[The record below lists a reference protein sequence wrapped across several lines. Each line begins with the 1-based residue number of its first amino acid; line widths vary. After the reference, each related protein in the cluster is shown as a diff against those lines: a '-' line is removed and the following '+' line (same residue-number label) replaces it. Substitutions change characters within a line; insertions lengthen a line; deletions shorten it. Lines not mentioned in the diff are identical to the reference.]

1 MAFKKKL
8 QIFNGHGRKSMSIKT
23 ITSIYAY
30 ENHVFD
36 RITMMPL
43 SLNEKAAEDVMTIN
57 HISSYSIP
65 SIKTAPFRVVILP
78 DGGEMI
84 VPRHALT
91 IKKAS
96 KCDYVLYVGE

>member
-8 QIFNGHGRKSMSIKT
+8 QIFNRHGRKSMSIKT

-36 RITMMPL
+36 RIASMAL
-43 SLNEKAAEDVMTIN
+43 SLNEKAAEEVTTIN
-57 HISSYSIP
+57 QISLSSYSIP
-65 SIKTAPFRVVILP
+65 SMKTAPFKVVILP

-84 VPRHALT
+84 IPKYLLT
-91 IKKAS
+91 FKKAS
-96 KCDYVLYVGE
+96 KCDYVL

>member
-23 ITSIYAY
+23 ITSIYVY

-36 RITMMPL
+36 RIASMAL
-43 SLNEKAAEDVMTIN
+43 SLNEKAAEEVTTIN
-57 HISSYSIP
+57 QISSYSIP
-65 SIKTAPFRVVILP
+65 SMKTAPFKVVILP

-84 VPRHALT
+84 IPKYLLT
-91 IKKAS
+91 FKKAS
-96 KCDYVLYVGE
+96 KCDYVL

>member
-36 RITMMPL
+36 RITMTLL
-43 SLNEKAAEDVMTIN
+43 SLNEKAVEEVTTIN
-57 HISSYSIP
+57 QISSHSIP
-65 SIKTAPFRVVILP
+65 SMKTAPFKVVILP

-84 VPRHALT
+84 IPKYLLT
-91 IKKAS
+91 FKKAS
-96 KCDYVLYVGE
+96 KCDYVL